1 MKRAIA
7 KAIVKY
13 RIVILIILL
22 LAAVWSVPQISR
34 TRINYDLTRYLSDS
48 TMTKRALKVMNEEF
62 GSTEQLYVMFA
73 DKSDEE
79 IARCTDQLQGMEEI
93 RFVQSDPSADIKEK
107 DGITYRRLTLT
118 LHECDTAALVTKLR
132 SLFPDAGKYWV
143 GGSAAQQL
151 DVQRSVGAEIP
162 GVMIIAV
169 AVVLLVLLL
178 TSHAWFEPLLLLVV
192 FAVSILINMGT
203 NFLFPDV
210 SFITFAVCA
219 ILQLALSIDYAIM
232 LLHTWNDCCDSG
244 LSPEEAMI
252 EALSQSFM
260 RITSSAMTTVAG
272 LLSLLFMSF
281 TIGFDI
287 GLVLS
292 KGILFSML
300 GVFLLMPALTLLLK
314 KPLLKTRHKPI
325 RLNGAKLGGWIWKVR
340 KPVAL
345 VLVVLVLCGAA
356 LTAFNTYS
364 FMVPN
369 TLTGDDTSMISG
381 IFGVS
386 NPLVILVPGGETDED
401 YDRQREL
408 VRQLEEVRRA
418 DGSPALRGVTAMVT
432 TGADALRYYTPAD
445 VAELTGIDE
454 TWVGAFYLMNNFGD
468 SVRADTLLA
477 AAETLFGTDET
488 VIALKQQLDSA
499 REVFIGE
506 HYQRIIL
513 DPSFTVTDTDFDP
526 CMKAIFTAAENVYG
540 NEYYATGSPM
550 STYDIGN
557 AFRGDLMKVNLITLL
572 AILLIVI
579 ISFRSFL
586 LPLILVFVIE
596 GAIWISMGLSKV
608 FGQSVFFM
616 CYLIC
621 LSIQMGAT
629 IDYGILLSDQYRS
642 FRRNGMEV
650 KEALQEALSRALP
663 TVLTSGIILIT
674 AGFIIGVQCSI
685 YYISSIGLLIS
696 RGAAMSVLLVL
707 TLLPALLALF
717 DRRIMGKG
725 DRQ

>member
-13 RIVILIILL
+13 RIVILIVLL

-418 DGSPALRGVTAMVT
+418 DGSPALRGITAMVT